1 MKTEKMTR
9 RKLLGASLLG
19 LPAIPVIVETAFA
32 ATPPAAAPAKPA
44 PGAAAFVELKPDD
57 ATAKALGYNPDSTKV
72 DVKANPTHK
81 PEQKCSNCL
90 QFADKN
96 ATPVGKCNLF
106 PGKLVKVGGWC
117 KVYVKRP

>member
-32 ATPPAAAPAKPA
+32 AATPAPAAL
-44 PGAAAFVELKPDD
+44 VELKPDEP
-57 ATAKALGYNPDSTKV
+57 TAKALGYNPDATKV
-72 DVKANPTHK
+72 DPKANPTHK
-81 PEQKCSNCL
+81 PDQKCANCL
-90 QFADKN
+90 QYPDKN